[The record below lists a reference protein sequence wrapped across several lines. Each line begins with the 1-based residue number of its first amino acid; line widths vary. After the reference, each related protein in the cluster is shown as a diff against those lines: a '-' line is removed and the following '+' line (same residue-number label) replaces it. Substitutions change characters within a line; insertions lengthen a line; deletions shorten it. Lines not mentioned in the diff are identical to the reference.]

1 MLVLVCVVL
10 VCVGVGPTILA
21 ALKKAQSRAQERPV
35 SDRIV
40 ATKSFLLR
48 AQKRVEHAAQVAVKA
63 REALE
68 EALASQAKE
77 EGLLADG
84 QRRLEQL
91 LVEERETP
99 NPFTAPP
106 GPSAIPTA
114 PAEVS
119 RLQAII
125 DRLQQEISQLR
136 VGVVRSTAMD
146 DDDDDAVV
154 DLPHKKPRGAPAT
167 PLAITGGHAPQTPP
181 AITGGHGQGLTQSR

>member
-1 MLVLVCVVL
+1 MKLEAVLETL
-10 VCVGVGPTILA
+10 GEEDETHPTILA
-21 ALKKAQSRAQERPV
+21 ALKKAQSQAQERPV

-84 QRRLEQL
+84 QKVGAVVGGGAGDPQSIHSTTRTFWHSHRS
-91 LVEERETP
+91 
-99 NPFTAPP
+99 
-106 GPSAIPTA
+106 G
-114 PAEVS
+114 

-125 DRLQQEISQLR
+125 DRL
-136 VGVVRSTAMD
+136 
-146 DDDDDAVV
+146 
-154 DLPHKKPRGAPAT
+154 
-167 PLAITGGHAPQTPP
+167 
-181 AITGGHGQGLTQSR
+181 